1 MTRNGAP
8 FHGAIGEGKT
18 VISAASPQV
27 ADAATAGDVGAES
40 SNVTDPTATSDDAV
54 AAKENQRARSMLT
67 PTFPEVIRPK

>member
-18 VISAASPQV
+18 VMSAASAQV
-27 ADAATAGDVGAES
+27 ADAATAGDVAAWD
-40 SNVTDPTATSDDAV
+40 SNVTNPAATSDDAV

-67 PTFPEVIRPK
+67 PTFPEIFVSK